1 MVKPIKGK
9 VMTDAEEVRELR
21 NWLREDAANHHR
33 EIDKLHRKLDQFNSD
48 NQKEHKD
55 LHRSISEIQTVGAVN
70 KTKIVGLVS
79 LVSLIVSAIV
89 GRAVSYL
96 SV

>member
-21 NWLREDAANHHR
+21 NWLREDAVNHHK
-33 EIDKLHRKLDQFNSD
+33 EIDKLHSKLDKFNSD

-55 LHRSISEIQTVGAVN
+55 LQILITDIQTVGAVN
-70 KTKIVGLVS
+70 KTKIVGLVA
-79 LVSLIVSAIV
+79 LVSVIISSAI
-89 GRAVSYL
+89 GKYFSA
-96 SV
+96 